1 MRDFDELYAYR
12 LQYQDYNEDENY
24 IIKRFKILLYNDGE
38 NMIDINHHIYNF
50 YNHYNINNITLQHI
64 ESISIYE
71 NLNVSQLFQSML
83 QTISRFQLNENND
96 FNSDFLNN
104 IFNNTTTILEEN
116 DQEYTN
122 NSSTIYRNGNLNLWF
137 STGYSYVPQQE
148 DIPVTLNEED
158 YENLNIKNY
167 TCSENNNCSI
177 CLCDM
182 EKDDEY
188 YEIKCNHY
196 FHKDCLDTW
205 ITDYSYICPVC
216 RKEIGKSQAHID
228 E

>member
-24 IIKRFKILLYNDGE
+24 IIKRLKILLYNDGE

-71 NLNVSQLFQSML
+71 NLNINQLFQSML
-83 QTISRFQLNENND
+83 QTINHFQLNENNNED
-96 FNSDFLNN
+96 SSDFLNN

-122 NSSTIYRNGNLNLWF
+122 NSSTIYRNGFWF

-158 YENLNIKNY
+158 YDNLNIKNY